1 MNVLDIGGAAFE
13 SACRRASQSLMR
25 DARRQED
32 PAEMLQLA
40 LAAQYAQGYAAQVVD
55 MPRYKML
62 AAFDIQLPEAV
73 RYELSSIPDGGWLTP
88 EIASRLEG
96 FIENT
101 ANLHARSDIE
111 SGTIDCESSNF
122 RAMAEVRA
130 AESAGV
136 EDPEVGPHTASLLRD
151 RGGVRRDADGLLETV
166 YGPGIYNELEDR
178 ALPREL
184 NPYLRSFKQAL
195 EERGWHIREGDA
207 GDVFSLTYSPMFPGV
222 DPEFTVL
229 LDMRGKDLNEPDAWI
244 KATKDAA
251 ACDTVFWSGGVRKD
265 EPGWIDE
272 KIKRFKETELAGLP
286 QLAEDAMAA
295 APWLDFTEDDVKV
308 PEAAWAFEA
317 ENGNQ
322 CIAEC
327 HLTEDDDSPWGCA
340 FYYSTYTFF
349 NELGTWLEYDGGMF
363 WGYRNADDPDLKA
376 EALGACEYPYNDGD
390 ERRIDYGLLDIHGVW
405 DEHGLPLTPD
415 ELCRDATGLDLNSE
429 AEELRATSNNLDEYI
444 GPLPD
449 RPQRR

>member
-1 MNVLDIGGAAFE
+1 MWDEGIEMARTAHVLDEALRNGDMERIIELANLLSGQVKREVSSRAEAEGWYEEYDRTTNHEHWKTTETMADPYVPAAFPMHAAPASSE
-13 SACRRASQSLMR
+13 DRRR
-25 DARRQED
+25 
-32 PAEMLQLA
+32 
-40 LAAQYAQGYAAQVVD
+40 
-55 MPRYKML
+55 
-62 AAFDIQLPEAV
+62 
-73 RYELSSIPDGGWLTP
+73 
-88 EIASRLEG
+88 
-96 FIENT
+96 
-101 ANLHARSDIE
+101 
-111 SGTIDCESSNF
+111 
-122 RAMAEVRA
+122 
-130 AESAGV
+130 
-136 EDPEVGPHTASLLRD
+136 
-151 RGGVRRDADGLLETV
+151 LLETV
-166 YGPGIYNELEDR
+166 YGPGIYDELEDR
-178 ALPREL
+178 ALQRLRRQAGFRTAADFATAAGVPVKEYLLYERGAVGTIPPEIAGAIAKCVASSGVSVPDWL
-184 NPYLRSFKQAL
+184 SVVAAGATKTNPYLRSFKQTL